1 MRMLRLVLLP
11 LVLVG
16 CLKQVEGRV
25 AGSDDDQLAAY
36 EAKLEELRARGA
48 AGEPSCAEQCDVAT
62 QTCGVA
68 EHLCAVVER
77 HPDRDGPA
85 FTVCAGPRVLRD
97 GDGAL
102 HELPDALS

>member
-25 AGSDDDQLAAY
+25 AGSDDEQLAAY
-36 EAKLEELRARGA
+36 EAKLEELRARG

-77 HPDRDGPA
+77 HPDRTDLPSRCVQA
-85 FTVCAGPRVLRD
+85 RESCATGTERCTSCRTR
-97 GDGAL
+97 
-102 HELPDALS
+102 

>member
-1 MRMLRLVLLP
+1 MRTLRLVLLP

-25 AGSDDDQLAAY
+25 AGSDDEQLAAY
-36 EAKLEELRARGA
+36 EAKLEELRARGT

-77 HPDRDGPA
+77 HPDRTDLPSRCVQA
-85 FTVCAGPRVLRD
+85 RESCATGTERCTSCRTR
-97 GDGAL
+97 
-102 HELPDALS
+102 